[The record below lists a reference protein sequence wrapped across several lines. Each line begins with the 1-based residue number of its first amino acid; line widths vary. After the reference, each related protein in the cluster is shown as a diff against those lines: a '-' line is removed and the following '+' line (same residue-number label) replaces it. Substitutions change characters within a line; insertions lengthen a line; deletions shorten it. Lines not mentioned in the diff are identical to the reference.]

1 MFLPGERYYPAFL
14 DIRGRLVVI
23 IGGGT
28 VAEETVGTMLDFGA
42 DVLVIAP
49 QITPGIDLLVA
60 EGRIE
65 HEQRGYIRGDL
76 AGAFIVFSATDCV
89 ETDRAV
95 YQEAEGMGCLVSI
108 AEEPCLGN
116 FITPVHERHSE
127 LMAAIDLDHL
137 KES

>member
-23 IGGGT
+23 IGGGS
-28 VAEETVGTMLDFGA
+28 VAEDIVGSMLDFGA

-49 QITPGIDLLVA
+49 QVTPAIDLLVA

-65 HEQRGYIRGDL
+65 HEERGYIRGDL

-95 YQEAEGMGCLVSI
+95 YLEAEGTGCLISI
-108 AEEPCLGN
+108 AEEPGLGN
-116 FITPVHERHSE
+116 FITPVDERYSS
-127 LMAAIDLDHL
+127 LIAAIDHDHP